1 MTYHVAPTTESARPA
16 RALFLCI
23 AILLAVSAIGCTSG
37 AENATSSSSASAA
50 QSAGADEDPG
60 EYGPSLSPVR
70 VVRTLTI
77 KITGG
82 HTETIS
88 GKKADGH
95 TTLSGGCRPDLFAN
109 LSFDTGGTFDD
120 HGGIG
125 FASND
130 PIKLGQTGEIDLSW
144 VMITIFKMNKGK
156 GEPESKRFMSDGGTL
171 TLTTHDPSKGR
182 RRMVGTIVAKN
193 LEPKDNL
200 QSKPVDVEAAFDA
213 DFSCG
218 IK

>member
-1 MTYHVAPTTESARPA
+1 MKSLLPIVV
-16 RALFLCI
+16 
-23 AILLAVSAIGCTSG
+23 LLAFSAIACGDAAGKTG
-37 AENATSSSSASAA
+37 ASSSSASAA
-50 QSAGADEDPG
+50 QGAGAGEDPG
-60 EYGPSLSPVR
+60 EYGPGLNPVH

-82 HTETIS
+82 HTETIT
-88 GKKADGH
+88 GKKQDGR

-120 HGGIG
+120 QGGIG

-130 PIKLGQTGEIDLSW
+130 PIKLGQTGEIDLEW
-144 VMITIFKMNKGK
+144 VMITMFKMNKGK
-156 GEPESKRFMSDGGTL
+156 GEPQSKRFMSDGGTL
-171 TLTTHDPSKGR
+171 TLTTHDAAKGR

-193 LEPKDNL
+193 LEPKDDL
-200 QSKPVDVEAAFDA
+200 QSKPVDVEAAFDV

-218 IK
+218 VK